1 MIKAI
6 LMDWNGVVINDEQI
20 QCEAYREVMRPYG
33 IELTDEAYYAR
44 MGMNDRAF
52 VKSVFDE
59 AGKPIDDSELR
70 SVLDAKTAKWR
81 ESVSSD
87 VPIFD
92 GVENF
97 VKKSSKELALG
108 VVSMAKREEID
119 HVLNLT
125 GLRPYFSVILS
136 AEDIATH
143 KPDPECYREG
153 FRQIDLHRIA
163 QSHLPMVHADCLVIE
178 DSPQGVQAG
187 KAADL
192 PVLGVTNTV
201 SADVLRTAG
210 ADATAVRLD
219 DWMPES
225 LRRVFA

>member
-33 IELTDEAYYAR
+33 IDLTDEGYYAR

-52 VKSVFDE
+52 VRSVFDE
-59 AGKPIDDSELR
+59 AGKPIDENELQ
-70 SVLDAKTAKWR
+70 SVLAAKTERWR
-81 ESVSSD
+81 ESVSND
-87 VPIFD
+87 VPLFD

-119 HVLNLT
+119 HVLDLT
-125 GLRPYFSVILS
+125 GLRPYFSVVLS